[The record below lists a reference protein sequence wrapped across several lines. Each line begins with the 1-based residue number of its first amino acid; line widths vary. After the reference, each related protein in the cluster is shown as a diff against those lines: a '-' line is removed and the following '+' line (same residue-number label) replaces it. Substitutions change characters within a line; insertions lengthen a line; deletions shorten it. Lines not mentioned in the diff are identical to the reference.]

1 MHPWHD
7 LMLMPLIIFLG
18 DISLYR
24 YDCILRGYLWQIFI
38 NQKGHYWRMDI
49 KSLIEYQNMLQQKIR
64 QEQKVDRK
72 IDLLSIINQLTSGPN
87 ERVQKEQ
94 LLIEAVAQGFSEREI
109 EEHLKK
115 LISEGIITENTGFLR
130 KR

>member
-1 MHPWHD
+1 
-7 LMLMPLIIFLG
+7 
-18 DISLYR
+18 
-24 YDCILRGYLWQIFI
+24 
-38 NQKGHYWRMDI
+38 MDI

-94 LLIEAVAQGFSEREI
+94 LFIEAVAQGFSEKEI

-115 LISEGIITENTGFLR
+115 LISEGIITENNGFLR